1 MRKRQDQIL
10 NIESL
15 ELGSDETV
23 NDEDVEK
30 VKVDYFRG
38 IDSVEEL
45 VIH

>member
-23 NDEDVEK
+23 NC
-30 VKVDYFRG
+30 FSS

-45 VIH
+45 VIHGENEHS